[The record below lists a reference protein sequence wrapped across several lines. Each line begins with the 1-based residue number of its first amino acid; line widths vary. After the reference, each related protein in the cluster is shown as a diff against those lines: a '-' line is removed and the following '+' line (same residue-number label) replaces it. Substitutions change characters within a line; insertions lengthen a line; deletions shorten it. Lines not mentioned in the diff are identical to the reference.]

1 MSDTTTGKGMR
12 IDKAVF
18 IPATAVTMI
27 FGFLFFIFPEGSNAV
42 LKKIHAFTTNELGWF
57 FLLFTLAMLFLCL
70 YYAFSKMG
78 NIVLGGKDE
87 KPQFSTWT
95 WLGMILT
102 SGTGGSLLYLA
113 AIEWIWIM
121 GAPPFG
127 VEAGSEEAARW
138 ASTYGMFH
146 WGPSA
151 WAFYIAVAI
160 PIGYFYFVKKEKNMK
175 MSEYARPLLGKH
187 SDKLAGHTLNFLYI
201 FGLLGGVL
209 TSVALGTP
217 AISSGLAYMVGLETS
232 NVFIDTLVIVLWTA
246 IPVFALV
253 LGLKKGVAKMSVWN
267 IRGDIVLLVVIL
279 LFGPTFFILNQ
290 STDALGM
297 MVQNFMYMSLTTDAI
312 SQNGFPQGWTVFYF
326 SWWAVYA
333 LPFGLFIA
341 KISKGRTIR
350 QVVLGGLIAGSLGCM
365 LFYMVLPNFGIHL
378 QQTGAADLI
387 TALNEK
393 GRGGVVI
400 EMFKHA
406 PGGYFMIIFFTV
418 ICLLSYI
425 TGHAAVGYSL
435 AAASEKK
442 LDVDQEPQK
451 WNMAFWLVLAGV
463 VSLGLYL
470 LNPSALSPLQTVS
483 ILTGFPICFAMVVL
497 IMSFM
502 KQIKKDFPE
511 GVPAVSGSEK
521 IYVEYSEKYDP
532 EKDPG
537 RKVKGGKKPALETE

>member
-1 MSDTTTGKGMR
+1 MKDVRDSKGMH

-18 IPATAVTMI
+18 VPATVVTLL
-27 FGFLFFIFPEGSNAV
+27 FGLLFFFFPEGSNRI
-42 LKKIHAFTTNELGWF
+42 LNQIHAFTTHELGWF
-57 FLLFTLAMLFLCL
+57 FLLFTVAMLVLCF

-78 NIVLGGKDE
+78 KIVLGQKGE
-87 KPQFSTWT
+87 KPQFSTLS

-121 GAPPFG
+121 DSPPFG
-127 VEAGSEEAARW
+127 VEAGSIDAARW
-138 ASTYGMFH
+138 ASAYGMFH

-160 PIGYFYFVKKEKNMK
+160 PIGYFFFVKKEKNMK
-175 MSEYARPLLGKH
+175 MSEYARPLLGRY
-187 SDKLAGHTLNFLYI
+187 SDGLVGHTLNFLYI

-209 TSVALGTP
+209 TSLALGTP
-217 AISSGLAYMVGLETS
+217 AISSGIAYMLGFDTS
-232 NVFIDTLVIVLWTA
+232 NVIIDILVIALWTF
-246 IPVFALV
+246 IPLLALI
-253 LGLKKGVAKMSVWN
+253 LGLKKGVARMSDWN
-267 IRGDIVLLVVIL
+267 IKGDILLLVLIL

-290 STDALGM
+290 STDALGLM
-297 MVQNFMYMSLTTDAI
+297 LQNFVYMSFTTDAI
-312 SQNGFPQGWTVFYF
+312 ANNGFPQGWTIFYF

-365 LFYMVLPNFGIHL
+365 VFYMVLPNFGINL
-378 QQTGAADLI
+378 QMTGQADLV
-387 TALNEK
+387 TALNVQ

-400 EMFKHA
+400 EMLKHA
-406 PGGYFMIIFFTV
+406 PGGYFMVIFFTI

-435 AAASEKK
+435 AAASEKT
-442 LDVDQEPQK
+442 LATEQEPQK
-451 WNMAFWLVLAGV
+451 WNMAFWLILAGF

-470 LNPSALSPLQTVS
+470 VNPEALGPLQTVS
-483 ILTGFPICFAMVVL
+483 IITGFPICIAMIVL
-497 IMSFM
+497 ILSFL
-502 KQIKKDFPE
+502 KQLKKDFPE
-511 GVPAVSGSEK
+511 GIPMPTKSSEDV
-521 IYVEYSEKYDP
+521 Y
-532 EKDPG
+532 
-537 RKVKGGKKPALETE
+537 LEA

>member
-1 MSDTTTGKGMR
+1 MGNNNSSGMR

-18 IPATAVTMI
+18 IPATAVTLLL
-27 FGFLFFIFPEGSNAV
+27 GVLFFAFPEGSNAI
-42 LKKIHAFTTNELGWF
+42 LNKIHAFTTHELGWF
-57 FLLFTLAMLFLCL
+57 FLLFTVAMLIVCF

-78 NIVLGGKDE
+78 NIVLGDKDE
-87 KPQFSTWT
+87 KPQFSTFT

-127 VEAGSEEAARW
+127 VEAGSAEAARW

-160 PIGYFYFVKKEKNMK
+160 PIGYFFFVKKEDNMK
-175 MSEYARPLLGKH
+175 MSEYARPLLGKK
-187 SDKLAGHTLNFLYI
+187 SDGLAGHTLNFLYI

-209 TSVALGTP
+209 TSLALGTP
-217 AISSGLAYMVGLETS
+217 AISSGFAHMLGMEQT
-232 NVFIDTLVIVLWTA
+232 NVAIDVIVILLWTF
-246 IPVFALV
+246 IPLGALV
-253 LGLKKGVAKMSVWN
+253 LGLNKGVARLSDWN
-267 IRGDIVLLVVIL
+267 IRGDIVLLLIIL
-279 LFGPTFFILNQ
+279 FFGPTFFILNQ

-297 MVQNFMYMSLTTDAI
+297 MIQNFVYMSFTTDAI
-312 SQNGFPQGWTVFYF
+312 SNNGFPQGWTIFYF

-350 QVVLGGLIAGSLGCM
+350 QIVLGGLIAGSLGCM
-365 LFYMVLPNFGIHL
+365 LFYMVLPNFGINL
-378 QQTGAADLI
+378 QMSGEADLV
-387 TALNEK
+387 TALSEK

-400 EMFKHA
+400 EMLQHA
-406 PGGYFMIIFFTV
+406 PGGFWMIIFFTV

-435 AAASEKK
+435 AAASERR
-442 LDVDQEPQK
+442 LSGDQEPQK
-451 WNMAFWLVLAGV
+451 WNMAFWLVLAGA

-470 LNPSALSPLQTVS
+470 LNPSALKPLQTVS
-483 ILTGFPICFAMVVL
+483 ILTGFPICFAMAVL
-497 IMSFM
+497 IMSFV
-502 KQIKKDFPE
+502 KQLKADFPA
-511 GVPAVSGSEK
+511 GVPAADESGK
-521 IYVEYSEKYDP
+521 IYVENTEKFIP
-532 EKDPG
+532 EEKGKPG
-537 RKVKGGKKPALETE
+537 KLAEELS